1 MHFLVGEDKSLFIL
15 AERSIFATFSSG
27 ALFSSLKSTVRRFSP
42 RLMLFVGVVAPSLSG
57 S

>member
-15 AERSIFATFSSG
+15 DERSIFATFCSG